1 LDAFDYGHGYV
12 NPGLQIHG
20 QDINDQKTDR
30 VRDFPNV
37 AGSEIYLQ
45 GYRGPDV
52 GIDDFEDQN
61 VTDIMELASNVDE
74 PIYASKKPKRVDMSE
89 IEDPDNA
96 TIEVT
101 LQKFDSGLNPDVS
114 EYANETERL
123 KNQLLNQSTAEL
135 ESLFRDNPELLNG
148 TELEARHEELQDLV
162 ESNNDLEERVAEL
175 RDSESIDDAANTS
188 EEQLKKDLAAMEQAI
203 AESLGATR
211 SRTTHLRNRR
221 WRNLRGIPLRREFNP
236 DAITVIANY
245 EDGSSEVI
253 DDEYISVE
261 SASVLGGDQVVV
273 DGLEIP
279 SDRAVAD
286 LEVKG
291 VSTGAHSAPR
301 AIR

>member
-1 LDAFDYGHGYV
+1 
-12 NPGLQIHG
+12 
-20 QDINDQKTDR
+20 
-30 VRDFPNV
+30 
-37 AGSEIYLQ
+37 
-45 GYRGPDV
+45 
-52 GIDDFEDQN
+52 
-61 VTDIMELASNVDE
+61 
-74 PIYASKKPKRVDMSE
+74 MSE

-188 EEQLKKDLAAMEQAI
+188 EEQLKRTSQQWNRRSR
-203 AESLGATR
+203 SLRATR

-221 WRNLRGIPLRREFNP
+221 WRNLRGIPLRRESQPGRNHG
-236 DAITVIANY
+236 DC
-245 EDGSSEVI
+245 ELRRR
-253 DDEYISVE
+253 VE
-261 SASVLGGDQVVV
+261 
-273 DGLEIP
+273 
-279 SDRAVAD
+279 
-286 LEVKG
+286 
-291 VSTGAHSAPR
+291 
-301 AIR
+301 

>member
-175 RDSESIDDAANTS
+175 R
-188 EEQLKKDLAAMEQAI
+188 AI
-203 AESLGATR
+203 ARASTTQPTQARNSSKGPRSNGTGDRGA
-211 SRTTHLRNRR
+211 
-221 WRNLRGIPLRREFNP
+221 
-236 DAITVIANY
+236 
-245 EDGSSEVI
+245 
-253 DDEYISVE
+253 
-261 SASVLGGDQVVV
+261 
-273 DGLEIP
+273 
-279 SDRAVAD
+279 
-286 LEVKG
+286 
-291 VSTGAHSAPR
+291 
-301 AIR
+301 

>member
-1 LDAFDYGHGYV
+1 
-12 NPGLQIHG
+12 
-20 QDINDQKTDR
+20 
-30 VRDFPNV
+30 
-37 AGSEIYLQ
+37 
-45 GYRGPDV
+45 
-52 GIDDFEDQN
+52 
-61 VTDIMELASNVDE
+61 
-74 PIYASKKPKRVDMSE
+74 
-89 IEDPDNA
+89 
-96 TIEVT
+96 VT

-162 ESNNDLEERVAEL
+162 AESNNDLEERVAEL

-188 EEQLKKDLAAMEQAI
+188 EEQLKRTSQQWNR
-203 AESLGATR
+203 R
-211 SRTTHLRNRR
+211 SRS
-221 WRNLRGIPLRREFNP
+221 LRGNSKPNHPPPKSTVAKSSRNSLRRESQPGRNHG
-236 DAITVIANY
+236 DC
-245 EDGSSEVI
+245 ELRDRSSEVI

>member
-101 LQKFDSGLNPDVS
+101 LQKFDSGLTP
-114 EYANETERL
+114 T
-123 KNQLLNQSTAEL
+123 
-135 ESLFRDNPELLNG
+135 
-148 TELEARHEELQDLV
+148 
-162 ESNNDLEERVAEL
+162 
-175 RDSESIDDAANTS
+175 
-188 EEQLKKDLAAMEQAI
+188 
-203 AESLGATR
+203 
-211 SRTTHLRNRR
+211 
-221 WRNLRGIPLRREFNP
+221 
-236 DAITVIANY
+236 
-245 EDGSSEVI
+245 
-253 DDEYISVE
+253 
-261 SASVLGGDQVVV
+261 
-273 DGLEIP
+273 
-279 SDRAVAD
+279 
-286 LEVKG
+286 
-291 VSTGAHSAPR
+291 
-301 AIR
+301 